1 MFAPGEQSIAELTF
15 AEAESIRE
23 GRKKRGRQRL
33 LYDHRWGICDD
44 LTDEEELRNALAEAF
59 GDAMEWQDLDALVDE
74 FFDTRNTV
82 SDSRRYWLNAQTSS
96 ADAWI
101 AAHELDACRRT
112 DRSLQ
117 PRDLIAIGMD
127 GAITNDATAVC
138 AVRLSDG
145 HIQPLGVW
153 QRPEG
158 ALGEDWQVDREAVDA
173 CLANAMRTYEVVGV
187 YLDPAHWQDYADRWQ
202 AQWGDKMRVKVTAA
216 RPMEFW
222 TNRPTQMVA
231 ALERFREAVLE
242 KRVSFT
248 PAEFLPP
255 GSREQELASVL
266 RGHILNAVARESR
279 SGWLIYK
286 EAKHS
291 SRKIDMAMAAV
302 LAYTAAQ
309 DGIAGGVKSR
319 ANTRYAARRIR

>member
-15 AEAESIRE
+15 TEAEAIRE
-23 GRKKRGRQRL
+23 GRKKRGRSRL

-44 LTDEEELRNALAEAF
+44 LTDEEELRAALAESF
-59 GDAMEWQDLDALVDE
+59 GDALEWQDLDALVDE
-74 FFDTRNTV
+74 FYDTRNTA

-101 AAHELDACRRT
+101 EAHEWDACRRS
-112 DRSLQ
+112 DRALQ
-117 PRDLIAIGMD
+117 PGDAIAIGMD
-127 GAITNDATAVC
+127 GAITQDSTAVC

-158 ALGEDWQVDREAVDA
+158 ALGEGWQVDREAVDA
-173 CLANAMRTYEVVGV
+173 CLANAMRTYKVVGI

-202 AQWGDKMRVKVTAA
+202 AQWGEKMQVKATAA

-222 TNRPTQMVA
+222 TNRSTQMVA
-231 ALERFREAVLE
+231 ALERFHEAVLE
-242 KRVSFT
+242 KRVSWT
-248 PAEFLPP
+248 PPEFLPD
-255 GSREQELASVL
+255 GSKAQELASAL
-266 RGHILNAVARESR
+266 RSHMLAAVARESR
-279 SGWLIYK
+279 YGWLIFK

-291 SRKIDMAMAAV
+291 PRKIDMTMAAV
-302 LAYTAAQ
+302 LAYTAAM
-309 DGIAGGVKSR
+309 DGIVAGIGSKSIK
-319 ANTRYAARRIR
+319 RYPAKRIR